1 MVLYNKANF
10 KHREAISLNLLQKLL
25 KRQEEPRSLCSAVIV
40 AAGRASRMG
49 GIDKILCP
57 MANEPLL
64 LHTLRPFQA
73 SEAVDEIVIVT
84 SEERMVEV
92 GALCSNHGITKV
104 KRIVKGGATRTES
117 VQAGLKETDKA
128 AGIIAIHDGARPF
141 VTMDIIE
148 TAIRTA
154 RERGAAAP
162 AIPVKDT
169 IKRAVDGVITETP
182 DRSQLFAVQTPQV
195 FDADLIKGAIAKAIA
210 DKAVLT
216 DDCSAVER
224 LGFPVCLT
232 EGSEE
237 NIKITTPAD
246 LLHGEAILEGRET
259 L

>member
-1 MVLYNKANF
+1 M
-10 KHREAISLNLLQKLL
+10 NLLKKLL
-25 KRQEEPRSLCSAVIV
+25 KKQEEPRSLCSVIVV
-40 AAGRASRMG
+40 AAGRASRME

-57 MANEPLL
+57 LANEPLL
-64 LHTLRPFQA
+64 LHTLRPFEA

-84 SEERMVEV
+84 REDLMVEI
-92 GALCSNHGITKV
+92 GALCSGKGLTKV
-104 KRIVKGGATRTES
+104 KRIVKGGDTRTES

-128 AGIIAIHDGARPF
+128 AGIIAIQDGARPF
-141 VTMDIIE
+141 VTVDVIESTIE
-148 TAIRTA
+148 TARA
-154 RERGAAAP
+154 RGAAAP

-210 DKAVLT
+210 DKAALT

-246 LLHGEAILEGRET
+246 LRLAEAILEGREDR
-259 L
+259 

>member
-1 MVLYNKANF
+1 MK
-10 KHREAISLNLLQKLL
+10 LLKKLL

-57 MANEPLL
+57 MANEPLI

-84 SEERMVEV
+84 REDLMVEI
-92 GALCSNHGITKV
+92 GALCSGRGFSKV
-104 KRIVKGGATRTES
+104 KRIVKGGDTRTES
-117 VQAGLKETDKA
+117 VQAGLREVDKA
-128 AGIIAIHDGARPF
+128 AAIIAIHDGARPF
-141 VTMDIIE
+141 LSAELIE
-148 TAIRTA
+148 RTIKTA

-169 IKRAVDGVITETP
+169 IKRAVDGVVTETP

-195 FDADLIKGAIAKAIA
+195 FDADLIRGAVAKAIE
-210 DKAVLT
+210 DGVTLT
-216 DDCSAVER
+216 DDCAAVER

-246 LLHGEAILEGRET
+246 LRLGEAILEGREDY
-259 L
+259 